1 MKRDPHLA
9 ASGILFTL
17 VLVAWP
23 VMMAVARPA
32 AGGVDL
38 QLLWV
43 RGHAGLFRCQ
53 FVLALLIAPA
63 LLYMMLAQLRR
74 LAVGPVALRLGLLF
88 LAAYLVLSSVSY
100 ASQAVLLPRFLAAG
114 RLEAARSWLFS
125 APGSIAYFLNQLGY
139 CFWGAAAIVLFYRA
153 WNWQGLSALIA
164 GFYLLSAV
172 LSILAFAGLLL
183 DVPGLMAMTLPAG
196 LVLLPV
202 GVLTVLWGR
211 QERKCD
217 E

>member
-1 MKRDPHLA
+1 LA
-9 ASGILFTL
+9 ISGILFTL

-32 AGGVDL
+32 GGVDL

-43 RGHAGLFRCQ
+43 RGHATLFRCQ

-74 LAVGPVALRLGLLF
+74 LGVGGIALRLGLLF

-100 ASQAVLLPRFLAAG
+100 ASQAVLLPRFLVAG
-114 RLEAARSWLFS
+114 RLDAARSWLFS

-153 WNWQGLSALIA
+153 WNRQGLSALIA
-164 GFYLLSAV
+164 GFFLLSAV

-183 DVPGLMAMTLPAG
+183 EVPGLMAMTLPSG
-196 LVLLPV
+196 LALLPV
-202 GVLTVLWGR
+202 GVLTVFWAG
-211 QERKCD
+211 QAGKSD

>member
-1 MKRDPHLA
+1 MKDGDHLA
-9 ASGILFTL
+9 FSGILFTL

-23 VMMAVARPA
+23 VMLAVARPA
-32 AGGVDL
+32 GGGDL

-43 RGHAGLFRCQ
+43 RSHLALFRAQ

-74 LAVGPVALRLGLLF
+74 LAVGGIALRLGLLF
-88 LAAYLVLSSVSY
+88 LAAYLVLTSVAY
-100 ASQAVLLPRFLAAG
+100 ASQAVLVPRFLAAG

-125 APGSIAYFLNQLGY
+125 APGSIAFFLDQLGY
-139 CFWGAAAIVLFYRA
+139 CFWGAAAIVLFYRT

-183 DVPGLMAMTLPAG
+183 DVPGLLAMTLPAG

-202 GVLTVLWGR
+202 GVLTVFWGR
-211 QERKCD
+211 QARKSV

>member
-1 MKRDPHLA
+1 MKDDNHLA
-9 ASGILFTL
+9 LSGILFTL

-23 VMMAVARPA
+23 VMMALASPA
-32 AGGVDL
+32 GNVDL

-43 RGHAGLFRCQ
+43 RGHLALFRGQ
-53 FVLALLIAPA
+53 MVLALLIAPA

-74 LAVGPVALRLGLLF
+74 LAVGGVALRLGLLF
-88 LAAYLVLSSVSY
+88 LAAYLVLTSVSY
-100 ASQAVLLPRFLAAG
+100 ASQAILVPRFLAAG

-125 APGSIAYFLNQLGY
+125 APGSIAFFLDQLGY
-139 CFWGAAAIVLFYRA
+139 CFWGAAAIVLFFRA

-164 GFYLLSAV
+164 GFYLLSAA

-183 DVPGLMAMTLPAG
+183 DVPGLMAMTLPSG

-202 GVLTVLWGR
+202 GVLTVFWGR
-211 QERKCD
+211 QARKSD

>member
-1 MKRDPHLA
+1 MNDNRHLA
-9 ASGILFTL
+9 VSGILFTL
-17 VLVAWP
+17 VLVAWT
-23 VMMAVARPA
+23 VMTALARPA
-32 AGGVDL
+32 DGVDL
-38 QLLWV
+38 QLLWT
-43 RGHAGLFRCQ
+43 RSHLPLFRAQ

-63 LLYMMLAQLRR
+63 LLYLMLAQLRR
-74 LAVGPVALRLGLLF
+74 LDVGGIFLRLGLLF

-125 APGSIAYFLNQLGY
+125 APGSAAYFLNQLGT
-139 CFWGAAAIVLFYRA
+139 CFWGAAAIVLFFRA

-164 GFYLLSAV
+164 GFYLLSAA

-196 LVLLPV
+196 LVLFPV
-202 GVLTVLWGR
+202 GVLTVLWSR
-211 QERKCD
+211 QARKSD
-217 E
+217 K